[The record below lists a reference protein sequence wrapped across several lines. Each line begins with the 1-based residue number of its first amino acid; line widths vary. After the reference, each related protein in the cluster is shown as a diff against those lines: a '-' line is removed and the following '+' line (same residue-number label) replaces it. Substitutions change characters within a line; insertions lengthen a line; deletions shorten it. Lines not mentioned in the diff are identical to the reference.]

1 MEERT
6 SPDPTSFLPDDPLT
20 SFLYAAQQALFSTL
34 VVATLLVALVPLAFL
49 AFSVNDAAQYTV
61 ELAGFEGL
69 NNATT
74 LSHTVSPAFNITV
87 RVRNPNT
94 FGAWC
99 HNHGEAV
106 VSYSGV
112 GVASGRVPGFCAQRK
127 SEANFTVVA
136 RGVGVRLSDGLRGRL
151 ASEWRNGT
159 AKVSLEMELHYYP
172 SYVLLPTQY
181 RPGTLSIS
189 QELMLGLRPQSSYF
203 SQQKY
208 IWHHYSN

>member
-6 SPDPTSFLPDDPLT
+6 SPDDPLT

-34 VVATLLVALVPLAFL
+34 VLATLLGALVPLAL
-49 AFSVNDAAQYTV
+49 LTFSINDPAQYTV
-61 ELAGFEGL
+61 ELAAGFEGL
-69 NNATT
+69 NNAT

-87 RVRNPNT
+87 RARNRNT

-112 GVASGRVPGFCAQRK
+112 AIASGRVPGFCAQRK

-136 RGVGVRLSDGLRGRL
+136 RGMGVRLSDGLRGRL

-172 SYVLLPTQY
+172 SYVPLPTRY

-189 QELMLGLRPQSSYF
+189 QEFMLGLRPQSSHF
-203 SQQKY
+203 LQKKY
-208 IWHHYSN
+208 IWHHIN